1 MFLQSSSLPSLKR
14 SRSHRSIFKEEFD
27 PGRST
32 PYEESIRL
40 GVMASPTPRE
50 VRRLAS
56 DHDFVLGAQSP
67 RRLGWWAFLATHLSL
82 LAAFGAGA
90 ICVIVAIVYTSTL
103 SRKVLDCP
111 TWATNC
117 DKADGWTVENL
128 GTVQGIITLIYFIGV
143 ASLAFVALALC
154 ETAIWPLLTRQ
165 SFSIGQ
171 LEAFQS
177 ATRGSV
183 LSVPAA
189 AMSVRSLAAGMVLLA
204 AVATTLIP
212 LASAPLVG
220 FAHTPTWEPVNLES
234 SYSSAGGISD
244 MYAQTAPPTS
254 IIAGVLAEY
263 HAWSMDPSSEPLS
276 EYRDWYV
283 DRETLGQRGDLSANA
298 IKLDTSIT
306 CAPYKTRQLQR
317 DGMWWNA
324 FMTNMTRTNTNSS
337 VPGDKNSSAEV
348 WVRGFPQLTLWAD
361 DFSFP
366 SPDRTRTTL
375 VFAALNGTIDNGL
388 WTPFIHPTIA
398 GSSAIACDVDINAVD
413 GMLTVGNPPSVDA
426 LPTLSS
432 ISTLQLSAAPGN
444 TALNELLLWF
454 TIAPLLAAPS
464 VDGAQ
469 PLFSNST
476 TTSRPIPFTGS
487 SPLPGTTN
495 AWTTEG
501 ITTFIRIAIG
511 ALAQTT
517 SSPHLASTDTTTT
530 TLTTSAPVQKLS
542 PSRALLLIILPV
554 LILTIAATVATWST
568 LVHKREGIPVM
579 RMMGM
584 AEVLK
589 SAQTR
594 YLRDQAATDA
604 AKTYLPSEL
613 GAKVRGTQDLP
624 PVLLVRGGDA
634 NTDALPEKLSTQ

>member
-1 MFLQSSSLPSLKR
+1 
-14 SRSHRSIFKEEFD
+14 
-27 PGRST
+27 
-32 PYEESIRL
+32 
-40 GVMASPTPRE
+40 MASPTPRE

-90 ICVIVAIVYTSTL
+90 IFVIVAIVYTSTL
-103 SRKVLDCP
+103 GRKVLDC
-111 TWATNC
+111 TSWATSC
-117 DKADGWTVENL
+117 DKADGWTIENL

-143 ASLAFVALALC
+143 ASLAFVALAMC
-154 ETAIWPLLTRQ
+154 EAAIWPLLTRQ

-171 LEAFQS
+171 LEAFLS
-177 ATRGSV
+177 VTRGSV
-183 LSVPAA
+183 LSVPVAA
-189 AMSVRSLAAGMVLLA
+189 LSVRRVATGLVLLA
-204 AVATTLIP
+204 AVAAMLIP

-220 FAHTPTWEPVNLES
+220 FAYTPTWEPMNLES
-234 SYSSAGGISD
+234 NYSSAGRITE

-254 IIAGVLAEY
+254 VIAGVLAEY
-263 HAWSMDPSSEPLS
+263 HSWSMDPSSEPLP

-283 DRETLGQRGDLSANA
+283 DRETLGQRGGFSANA
-298 IKLDTSIT
+298 VKLDTTIT
-306 CAPYKTRQLQR
+306 CAPFRTQQLQR
-317 DGMWWNA
+317 DGMLWNA
-324 FMTNMTRTNTNSS
+324 FVTKMNRTNSNNA
-337 VPGDKNSSAEV
+337 VAGNKNSSAEV

-361 DFSFP
+361 DFTFL
-366 SPDRTRTTL
+366 SPTRTRTTL
-375 VFAALNGTIDNGL
+375 VFAALNGTIDKGL
-388 WTPFIHPTIA
+388 WSPFVHPDIA
-398 GSSAIACDVDINAVD
+398 GVSAIACDIDITALDSV
-413 GMLTVGNPPSVDA
+413 LTIGQPPSVDP

-432 ISTLQLSAAPGN
+432 LSNIRLSAAPNN
-444 TALNELLLWF
+444 TAINELLLWF
-454 TIAPLLAAPS
+454 TIAPLLTAPS

-476 TTSRPIPFTGS
+476 TTVRPIAFTGS
-487 SPLPGTTN
+487 SPLPDTTN
-495 AWTTEG
+495 TWTTDG

-517 SSPHLASTDTTTT
+517 SSPYLASPDGAPTQI
-530 TLTTSAPVQKLS
+530 TLTTSTPVKKLS

-554 LILTIAATVATWST
+554 LLLAIAAAVATWSF

-579 RMMGM
+579 RMMGL

-594 YLRDQAATDA
+594 NLRDQAATDA

-613 GAKVRGTQDLP
+613 GAKVR
-624 PVLLVRGGDA
+624 VRFGVDKDGMA
-634 NTDALPEKLSTQ
+634 GLARGARGFREGNGVVV